1 MPRTNKINELM
12 KAKLTRFAC
21 VFSLLFV
28 FQPGLFAQGTA
39 SKTEKIVLTVD
50 SAVDYAVKNSK
61 SLKSAAI
68 DLEIKKKANAFS
80 WNVLLPTANASLTMS
95 RATEYPSYSSTA
107 SSSLYEGIYSGLAGA
122 YDGLAG
128 AYTALGVSNPAM
140 ATTMA
145 AAAAGFTSAAEG
157 YRSALDA
164 LSSTDYT
171 EADRWSAVGNVSLQ
185 WNFNIAMIDSI
196 RAAHVSYE
204 NGKITWEKTVDE
216 TKVNVK
222 KLFYGLLIMQE
233 SLNIQKE
240 NLENAKARY
249 EQASAN
255 YANGYV
261 PELSVLNSQ
270 VSYENQKPAVMSA
283 EQQLRQQKNMF
294 AFLIGLPYGT
304 EFELKGELS
313 PEYISVNADELFRKY
328 CNSNPEII
336 SMRNNIKLLKISLNA
351 QRLSAYTPSISVS
364 YGWQPVIIDYQENWF
379 DEENYF
385 DNGSLSFTLVFSNLL
400 NALPFGTNGQKI
412 IEAKKQLEQAQ
423 IGLDTMIQ
431 NMEIEVHSLVDNL
444 EKSQS
449 NIKAME
455 RNVELATKAYNSTL
469 KAYNNGTQELLDVK
483 DAENSMSQAK
493 LGLMNEK
500 YNYIS
505 AVLDLEQKI
514 NAKLDNKSGETENE

>member
-1 MPRTNKINELM
+1 MAKRITINKLI
-12 KAKLTRFAC
+12 LTF
-21 VFSLLFV
+21 LIV
-28 FQPGLFAQGTA
+28 FQMGLGLQAQEQT
-39 SKTEKIVLTVD
+39 KTDEKIILTVD

-68 DLEIKKKANAFS
+68 DLAIKKNANALS

-107 SSSLYEGIYSGLAGA
+107 STSLYKGIYQGLAGA

-128 AYTALGVSNPAM
+128 AYGALGATNPAM
-140 ATTMA
+140 A
-145 AAAAGFTSAAEG
+145 SAAQGFSSAADG

-164 LSSTDYT
+164 LSSSEYT
-171 EADRWSAVGNVSLQ
+171 EADRWNAVGNVSIQ
-185 WNFNIAMIDSI
+185 WNFNVAMIDSI

-216 TKVNVK
+216 TRVNVK

-240 NLENAKARY
+240 NLENARARY

-270 VSYENQKPAVMSA
+270 VSYENQKPTVMSA
-283 EQQLRQQKNMF
+283 EQQLKQQKNMF

-304 EFELKGELS
+304 DFELQGELS
-313 PEYISVNADELFRKY
+313 PEYISVDADELFRKY
-328 CNSNPEII
+328 CNSNPDII
-336 SMRNNIKLLKISLNA
+336 SMKNNIKLLQISLNA
-351 QRLSAYTPSISVS
+351 QRFSAYTPSISVS
-364 YGWQPVIIDYQENWF
+364 YGWQPVIIDYQKNWF

-412 IEAKKQLEQAQ
+412 IEAKKQLEQAK

-431 NMEIEVHSLVDNL
+431 NMEIEIHSLVDNL

-469 KAYNNGTQELLDVK
+469 KAYNNGTKELLDVK

-500 YNYIS
+500 FNYIS

-514 NAKLDNKSGETENE
+514 NAKLDNKTGESENE